1 MKTSTL
7 IGIIYCL
14 GLATVAVGLVL
25 EHRACAQI
33 HLENTTLLRRLNE
46 ATEKLAE
53 NQWPPGPTTPTT
65 DNLSDAGAPVATSRA
80 EADQES
86 LRLRSE
92 ITGLLQQHQQ
102 TEALRDDT
110 RETLAMLEN
119 RKQQD
124 RAARRAANG
133 NVSQLEILKAEYW
146 TDHTNMDVTGELQDR
161 IRGDGLKAVAGNNIK
176 GDPEF
181 GQTKHLT
188 IVYRFGGVTRT
199 NAFREGDVVVLPAE

>member
-1 MKTSTL
+1 MKTRTL
-7 IGIIYCL
+7 VGGIYCL
-14 GLATVAVGLVL
+14 MFAAIAFWLLL
-25 EHRACAQI
+25 ERGACARI
-33 HLENTTLLRRLNE
+33 HQENTALLRRLNE
-46 ATEKLAE
+46 TTEKLAE
-53 NQWPPGPTTPTT
+53 NQRLPGPTTPATG
-65 DNLSDAGAPVATSRA
+65 NSSDAGAPQAASPASA
-80 EADQES
+80 EEEL
-86 LRLRSE
+86 LRLRGK